1 MTGEHLVEVLA
12 TGSQKA
18 IYEPRRFA
26 ILLLGSY
33 GCICSSL
40 SYAFNLIAPE
50 MQSLYNLTGRDIST
64 ISTVGLV
71 VGYFLV
77 PYGFIFDHCGPKPI
91 FILSMVLFPLGALMF
106 ALSFRGTIE
115 GSVVRLSVFNGMLIL
130 GCTLFDLAYMM
141 TIMSHFPISRGPVV
155 AILKSYIGLG
165 SAIVGSIQLAFFDG
179 RPDHYFYFLMVL
191 FLVTGVAGF
200 FFVLL
205 PSYHLTGYEEKHLGI
220 EEKQRRLARK
230 SVYLRQKPPTVRLAI
245 GIAFVVLLVIY
256 LPLQSALVAY
266 LEWGRTQRIIFASIL
281 IAVIVALPLMALP
294 VSCLERRKT
303 QREEDVCSGMDRPDA
318 SDEAANEPAAAGGL
332 PKSVET
338 DVDYIA
344 PQYQTTFLQNLKTLE
359 LWAFFWSIFSI
370 MGTVFVII
378 YNASFIY
385 AALADEEVDNAV
397 KTLLTV
403 LNGVGSAVGRLMMS
417 YFEVWSQKRRAEDR
431 VSIVISV
438 YFADVFVILSLV
450 LFLVMPRAA
459 LPLPY
464 VLAAMGNGFGA
475 ASIVLVTRTIFAK
488 DPAKHYNFIF
498 SSVVFSTILLNRL
511 LYGEWYTREAEK
523 QGGNVCLGR
532 RCVMMPL
539 LFFIGLNFTAL
550 LSTVYFD
557 WGYRRLSRVVLEERR
572 RLKARAAEGLLAV
585 KTSPVVAT
593 GPQEG
598 EEDAGNRTT
607 TAPNDMQAVRP

>member
-1 MTGEHLVEVLA
+1 MTGEQFVEVLA
-12 TGSQKA
+12 TGPQKA

-50 MQSLYNLTGRDIST
+50 MQSRYDLTGRDIST

-71 VGYFLV
+71 VGYFLM
-77 PYGFIFDHCGPKPI
+77 PYGFIFDHFGPKPI
-91 FILSMVLFPLGALMF
+91 FILSMVLFPLGALLF

-115 GSVVRLSVFNGMLIL
+115 GSVVRLSFFNAILTL
-130 GCTLFDLAYMM
+130 GCTLYDVVYMM

-191 FLVTGVAGF
+191 FFVAGAAGF
-200 FFVLL
+200 FLVPL

-220 EEKQRRLARK
+220 EEKERRLARK
-230 SVYLRQKPPTVRLAI
+230 SVYLRQQPPTIRFAI

-266 LEWGRTQRIIFASIL
+266 LGWGRTQRIIFASIL
-281 IAVIVALPLMALP
+281 IAVLVALPLMALP
-294 VSCLERRKT
+294 VSCLERRET
-303 QREEDVCSGMDRPDA
+303 QREEDDCGGTERPSA
-318 SDEAANEPAAAGGL
+318 GDEVANEPAAAGGP
-332 PKSVET
+332 PKKVET

-344 PQYQTTFLQNLKTLE
+344 PQYQTTFLQNLKTLK
-359 LWAFFWSIFSI
+359 LWAFLWSVFS
-370 MGTVFVII
+370 MGGTMFVII
-378 YNASFIY
+378 YNASFVY
-385 AALADEEVDNAV
+385 AALADEEVDNAI

-403 LNGVGSAVGRLMMS
+403 LNGVGSAAGRLLMS
-417 YFEVWSQKRRAEDR
+417 YFEVWSQKRKAEDR
-431 VSIVISV
+431 VSIIVSI
-438 YFADVFVILSLV
+438 YLADVFVILSLV
-450 LFLVMPRAA
+450 LFLVVPRAA

-464 VLAAMGNGFGA
+464 VLAALGNGFGA
-475 ASIVLVTRTIFAK
+475 ASLVLVSRTVFAK
-488 DPAKHYNFIF
+488 DPAKHYNFCF
-498 SSVVFSTILLNRL
+498 LASLFSTIFLNRL

-532 RCVMMPL
+532 NCVMMPL
-539 LFFIGLNFTAL
+539 IFLIVLSFTAF
-550 LSTVYFD
+550 LSAAYFD
-557 WGYRRLSRVVLEERR
+557 WEYRRFSRLVLEERC
-572 RLKARAAEGLLAV
+572 RLKERAEEGLLAV
-585 KTSPVVAT
+585 ESPPLVAAERQ
-593 GPQEG
+593 QE

-607 TAPNDMQAVRP
+607 TPANDRKVARP

>member
-1 MTGEHLVEVLA
+1 M
-12 TGSQKA
+12 
-18 IYEPRRFA
+18 EPRWRIIQPRRLFV
-26 ILLLGSY
+26 LGWACLPASRQL
-33 GCICSSL
+33 SSL
-40 SYAFNLIAPE
+40 AFIFLLDRRGAVNELDQGGASATCMAGPAC
-50 MQSLYNLTGRDIST
+50 
-64 ISTVGLV
+64 
-71 VGYFLV
+71 GYFLL
-77 PYGFIFDHCGPKPI
+77 PYGFIFDHFGPKPI

-191 FLVTGVAGF
+191 FLVTGAAGF
-200 FFVLL
+200 LFVLL
-205 PSYHLTGYEEKHLGI
+205 PSYHLTGYEEKRLGI

-230 SVYLRQKPPTVRLAI
+230 SVCLRQKPPTVRLAI

-294 VSCLERRKT
+294 VSCLERRET
-303 QREEDVCSGMDRPDA
+303 QREEDDCSGMDRPNA

-359 LWAFFWSIFSI
+359 LWALFWSIFSI
-370 MGTVFVII
+370 MGTVLVII
-378 YNASFIY
+378 SNASFIY
-385 AALADEEVDNAV
+385 AALADKEVDNAV

-403 LNGVGSAVGRLMMS
+403 LNGVGSAAGRLMMS

-431 VSIVISV
+431 VSIVVSV

-450 LFLVMPRAA
+450 LFLVVPRAA

-532 RCVMMPL
+532 SCVMMPL

-557 WGYRRLSRVVLEERR
+557 WGYRRLSRVVLEERH
-572 RLKARAAEGLLAV
+572 RLKARTAEGLLAV

-593 GPQEG
+593 EPQEG

-607 TAPNDMQAVRP
+607 TPSSDMQAARP